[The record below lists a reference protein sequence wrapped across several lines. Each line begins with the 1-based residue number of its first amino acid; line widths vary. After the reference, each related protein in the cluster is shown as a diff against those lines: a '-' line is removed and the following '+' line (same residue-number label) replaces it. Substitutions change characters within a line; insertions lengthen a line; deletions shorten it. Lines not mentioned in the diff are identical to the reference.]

1 MAISAS
7 ALNNVKERVVVAYA
21 SVLVVMDLLV
31 NVTRVNASVQR
42 DAVQQ

>member
-7 ALNNVKERVVVAYA
+7 ALINVKERVVVAYA
-21 SVLVVMDLLV
+21 SVLAVMDLLV

-42 DAVQQ
+42 DAVLQ

>member
-7 ALNNVKERVVVAYA
+7 ALINVKERVVVAYA
-21 SVLVVMDLLV
+21 SVLAAMDLLV